1 MNYKIDR
8 LDHQGRG
15 ITYVNGKIAFV
26 KNTLPGEEVELKIIK
41 ENSKLIEAEPI
52 KFIKKSELREESKC
66 PYYEECGGCNLLHL
80 SYEEQLKYKQHK
92 ISDILKKYAGID
104 DLNINEIIP
113 SDKQFYY
120 RDKVTLKVKEK
131 IGYFKEKTYELIPIE
146 KCMLVNEKIN
156 EIIKIINS
164 YDNLS
169 NLSEIVI
176 KSFSESETL
185 LIIYLKDADVN
196 FNLLKYLN
204 RFIDNI
210 IVFDNNKKIINKIG
224 KSNIIARLDEKCFKI
239 GAQSFFQININQ
251 TLKIYNKIAE
261 YLSKNN
267 NSCVLDLYCG
277 VGSIG
282 LYSSENV
289 KELIGVEIVAEAVEN
304 AKCNAELNNVKNA
317 RFIVGDTKTILLNS
331 NYKPDVIIVDPPR
344 AGLDKSVI
352 DDIEKM
358 HPNLLIYLSCDPITL
373 ARDLKQLS
381 TSYIIEEI
389 TPYDMFP
396 NTHHV
401 ETLVKLTRK

>member
-1 MNYKIDR
+1 M
-8 LDHQGRG
+8 
-15 ITYVNGKIAFV
+15 
-26 KNTLPGEEVELKIIK
+26 
-41 ENSKLIEAEPI
+41 
-52 KFIKKSELREESKC
+52 
-66 PYYEECGGCNLLHL
+66 
-80 SYEEQLKYKQHK
+80 
-92 ISDILKKYAGID
+92 
-104 DLNINEIIP
+104 
-113 SDKQFYY
+113 
-120 RDKVTLKVKEK
+120 
-131 IGYFKEKTYELIPIE
+131 
-146 KCMLVNEKIN
+146 
-156 EIIKIINS
+156 
-164 YDNLS
+164 
-169 NLSEIVI
+169 
-176 KSFSESETL
+176 